1 MLCISYQYVYS
12 NYWCAGNEP
21 TCCGPLVF
29 FDALVLKLSGRSVHN
44 ICNDNV
50 LLLLVLENAF
60 VKNFADVNVNVVD
73 CPDLTQPPFSLAASG
88 EYPTVNFVLLFRS
101 LIVDVIHY
109 S

>member
-1 MLCISYQYVYS
+1 MHIGTSIQTIGAQGMSRHAVDRWYFSMPWYLNSVVVRFTIY
-12 NYWCAGNEP
+12 AM
-21 TCCGPLVF
+21 TMF
-29 FDALVLKLSGRSVHN
+29 FF
-44 ICNDNV
+44 
-50 LLLLVLENAF
+50 LLLVLENAF